1 MPLWGKT
8 DNTAGEPKF
17 TSHHEGMD
25 SSNYTMYGV
34 DVTEHGVANAA
45 SGNARKFAPAH
56 AGYVGITSYTDM
68 HGNLRVKTEVIV
80 ASSSITGDAS
90 DDQLLPDS

>member
-1 MPLWGKT
+1 MSLWGKT
-8 DNTAGEPKF
+8 DDTSGEPKF

-25 SSNYTMYGV
+25 SSNFTVYGV
-34 DVTEHGVANAA
+34 DKTEQTVANAA
-45 SGNARKFAPAH
+45 SGTARKFAPAH

-80 ASSSITGDAS
+80 ASSSITGDAE
-90 DDQLLPDS
+90 DQLFPDS

>member
-1 MPLWGKT
+1 MSLWGKT

-17 TSHHEGMD
+17 TSHHESMD
-25 SSNYTMYGV
+25 SSNFTVYGV
-34 DVTEHGVANAA
+34 DIVEQKEANDA

-68 HGNLRVKTEVIV
+68 HGNLRVKTEVLV

-90 DDQLLPDS
+90 DDQIYPET

>member
-17 TSHHEGMD
+17 TSQHEGMD
-25 SSNYTMYGV
+25 SSNFTMYGV
-34 DVTEHGVANAA
+34 DTTEQGVANAA
-45 SGNARKFAPAH
+45 SGTARKFAPAH

-80 ASSSITGDAS
+80 ASSSIIGDAS
-90 DDQLLPDS
+90 DDQLFPDS

>member
-25 SSNYTMYGV
+25 SSNFTMYGV
-34 DVTEHGVANAA
+34 DTTEQGVAN
-45 SGNARKFAPAH
+45 NANSQYAPAH
-56 AGYVGITSYTDM
+56 AG
-68 HGNLRVKTEVIV
+68 
-80 ASSSITGDAS
+80 
-90 DDQLLPDS
+90 

>member
-34 DVTEHGVANAA
+34 DTTEQGVATNAG
-45 SGNARKFAPAH
+45 SQYAPAP
-56 AGYVGITSYTDM
+56 ARSVGITTYMDM
-68 HGNLRVKTEVIV
+68 HGNLRVKTETIV

-90 DDQLLPDS
+90 DDTILPDSA

>member
-1 MPLWGKT
+1 MSLWGKT
-8 DNTAGEPKF
+8 DDTSGEPKF

-25 SSNYTMYGV
+25 SSNFTVYGV
-34 DVTEHGVANAA
+34 DKTEQTVANAA
-45 SGNARKFAPAH
+45 SGTARKFAPAH

-68 HGNLRVKTEVIV
+68 HGNLRVKTEVLV
-80 ASSSITGDAS
+80 ATSSITGDAS

>member
-8 DNTAGEPKF
+8 DNTTGEPKF

-25 SSNYTMYGV
+25 SSNFTMYGV
-34 DVTEHGVANAA
+34 DTTEQGVANAA
-45 SGNARKFAPAH
+45 SGTARKFAPAH

>member
-25 SSNYTMYGV
+25 SSNFTMYGV
-34 DVTEHGVANAA
+34 CLLYTSDAA
-45 SGNARKFAPAH
+45 
-56 AGYVGITSYTDM
+56 D
-68 HGNLRVKTEVIV
+68 E
-80 ASSSITGDAS
+80 
-90 DDQLLPDS
+90 

>member
-25 SSNYTMYGV
+25 SSNFTMYGV
-34 DVTEHGVANAA
+34 DTTEHGVANAA
-45 SGNARKFAPAH
+45 SGTARKFAPAH
-56 AGYVGITSYTDM
+56 AGYVGITTYMDM
-68 HGNLRVKTEVIV
+68 HGNLRVKTETIV
-80 ASSSITGDAS
+80 SCSSITGDAS
-90 DDQLLPDS
+90 DDTILPDS

>member
-8 DNTAGEPKF
+8 DDTSGEPKF

-25 SSNYTMYGV
+25 SSNFTVYGV
-34 DVTEHGVANAA
+34 DVTEQTVANAA
-45 SGNARKFAPAH
+45 SGTARKFAPAH

-68 HGNLRVKTEVIV
+68 HGNLRVKTEVLV
-80 ASSSITGDAS
+80 ATSSITGDAS
-90 DDQLLPDS
+90 DDQLFPDS

>member
-1 MPLWGKT
+1 MSLWGKT
-8 DNTAGEPKF
+8 DNTQGEPKF

-25 SSNYTMYGV
+25 SSNFTMYGV
-34 DVTEHGVANAA
+34 DTTEQTVATAA

-80 ASSSITGDAS
+80 ASSSITGDAE
-90 DDQLLPDS
+90 DQLFPDS